1 MVKKLLKDAKEDMEK
16 IVEIFENSGSQ
27 NESLHL
33 LTGSQFLGMSEEERG
48 EILQDPIIIRTPSL

>member
-33 LTGSQFLGMSEEERG
+33 LTGSQFLGMSKEERG